1 MPGKRVIV
9 LMLWIV
15 APALFAQPLTVVNVQ
30 APNVNFVFNPS
41 GSIPVQDLSSPIW
54 KSGFLQSRNF
64 QGAAGAPA
72 AKLYVY
78 EYRVDLRNVVGIT
91 AIPFI
96 TSLTVDI
103 GPNVKLDF
111 NGDKKADDVF
121 VITKGGMG
129 TIGIASAVRSGNQV
143 KFTFTSPVGGGSSPG
158 KGESSFFFGIVS
170 KYPRKTVTASA
181 PNNLGAALALN
192 AWAPAHP

>member
-1 MPGKRVIV
+1 MRVFV
-9 LMLWIV
+9 LMLWI
-15 APALFAQPLTVVNVQ
+15 APVLGAQPLTVVNVQ
-30 APNVNFVFNPS
+30 APSVNFVFNPS
-41 GSIPVQDLSSPIW
+41 GSIPVQDHSSPIW
-54 KSGFLQSRNF
+54 KAGFLQSRNF
-64 QGAAGAPA
+64 RGAAGAPA
-72 AKLYVY
+72 ARLYVY
-78 EYRVDLRNVVGIT
+78 EYRVDLRNVTGIT

-129 TIGIASAVRSGNQV
+129 TIGLSSAVRSGNQV
-143 KFTFTSPVGGGSSPG
+143 KFTFTSPIGGGSSPG
-158 KGESSFFFGIVS
+158 KGQSSFFFGLVS
-170 KYPRKTVTASA
+170 KYPRGTVTATA
-181 PNNLGAALALN
+181 PNNLGAALSLK